1 MGETA
6 RRTAVATLV
15 VIGLVATALALWK
28 LKLIIALL
36 FLGFAIASAMRPGV
50 EWLHE
55 RRVPRAAGIL
65 LHYLVVAAL
74 VALLLWLMV
83 PRAISQIQ
91 GAVGTLPDAA
101 NHSTGFKHQILAGL
115 DRRLRH
121 LPSGGTIVHPAL
133 TASVKAFEVVIGI
146 FFMLSAA
153 AYWVVERDR
162 FIDFV
167 ASLLPRPG
175 RKKLRDTWWLID
187 AKLGAFIRGQG
198 VLILLV
204 ATVLSTLFFA
214 IGLHYWLLVGAF
226 GGIVEFVPVIGPV
239 TATVLAVG
247 VGLTQSLQIGL
258 AALAC
263 VLGLR
268 LLQDYLISTR
278 VLGGATGLPP
288 LIVLIS
294 ATSAGILFG
303 AFAVVVAVPLAV
315 LVVTVVEVTLGRV
328 DPAEEEAPTVLFTAR
343 EGEG

>member
-1 MGETA
+1 MAETA

-15 VIGLVATALALWK
+15 VIGLVAVALALWK

-55 RRVPRAAGIL
+55 RRVPRAVGIL
-65 LHYLVVAAL
+65 LHYAVVAAL
-74 VALLLWLMV
+74 VGLLLWLVV
-83 PRAISQIQ
+83 PRAVHQVQAAI
-91 GAVGTLPDAA
+91 GTLPDAA
-101 NHSTGFKHQILAGL
+101 DHSTGFKHQILAGL
-115 DRRLRH
+115 DTRLRH
-121 LPSGGTIVHPAL
+121 LPTGANIVHPAL

-146 FFMLSAA
+146 FFMLSGA
-153 AYWVVERDR
+153 AYWVIERDR

-167 ASLLPRPG
+167 ASLLPRSK

-198 VLILLV
+198 ILILLV
-204 ATVLSTLFFA
+204 ATILSTLFFA
-214 IGLHYWLLVGAF
+214 IGLHYWLLVGTF
-226 GGIVEFVPVIGPV
+226 GGIVEFVPVIGPL
-239 TATVLAVG
+239 TAAVIAVG
-247 VGLTQSLQIGL
+247 VGLTQSLQIAS
-258 AALAC
+258 AALGC

-268 LLQDYLISTR
+268 LLQDYLISPR

-288 LIVLIS
+288 MVVLIS

-315 LVVTVVEVTLGRV
+315 LIVTIVDVTLRGV